1 MHDRTR
7 ENRAN
12 DHAAGISGQEPSIG
26 SSELELEYHT
36 VNDSSSA
43 HAILHAISDDVSNEI
58 LRSTTLNGKS
68 MTEISLE
75 DHLPMTSVHRK
86 VRELREEGL
95 IRVEQMVIT
104 KAGQKHAVYRATFK
118 DVRIES
124 KPGEVE
130 VKVISNDR
138 NAQRAVPE
146 TRIEQAV
153 LNGAACDVVRTSRD
167 V

>member
-1 MHDRTR
+1 
-7 ENRAN
+7 
-12 DHAAGISGQEPSIG
+12 
-26 SSELELEYHT
+26 
-36 VNDSSSA
+36 
-43 HAILHAISDDVSNEI
+43 
-58 LRSTTLNGKS
+58 
-68 MTEISLE
+68 
-75 DHLPMTSVHRK
+75 MTSVHRK